1 MEPQTPKP
9 KSYFGRVLLLNLGL
23 VVLLHVG
30 RELLEP
36 TSGIYGALFALVFVD
51 FVMALLCRATRRD
64 ETALACL
71 LAALLVGMAGFS
83 DCATHFHL
91 DTR

>member
-1 MEPQTPKP
+1 MEPTPKP
-9 KSYFGRVLLLNLGL
+9 KSYFGRILLLNLGL
-23 VVLLHVG
+23 VVLLHAG

-36 TSGIYGALFALVFVD
+36 GSGIYGALFALVFVD
-51 FVMALLCRATRRD
+51 FVLALILMVAGQSK
-64 ETALACL
+64 TALSCL

-83 DCATHFHL
+83 DCASHFHL